1 MTTRILIIEDETTIA
16 QLERDYFEL
25 NGFIVDLCHTGDEGL
40 KLALNDDYSLIIVD
54 LLSTRRCLSSCA

>member
-25 NGFIVDLCHTGDEGL
+25 NGFQVDLCHNGSEGL
-40 KLALNDDYSLIIVD
+40 QLALRDGSAAGLANPGPS
-54 LLSTRRCLSSCA
+54 